1 MNNRIENARPFNVL
15 FVCPDN
21 SARSIMAESIMN
33 GMYGNRF
40 KAYSAAPSP
49 KGHVD
54 PYAAAS
60 LYKAGFSLDGLRSK
74 SWDEFAKDGA
84 PELDFVFL
92 LSKEIAQESCP
103 QWPGRP
109 AVAIWDIS
117 NPETVA
123 DTEVMRHLACADT
136 FRMLCNRI
144 GSFGVLPQKSLDQI
158 ALESRLVAA

>member
-1 MNNRIENARPFNVL
+1 MNNTIENARPFNVL

-40 KAYSAAPSP
+40 KAFSAAPAP

-74 SWDEFAKDGA
+74 SWDEFAQDGA
-84 PELDFVFL
+84 PELDFVFY
-92 LSKEIAQESCP
+92 LSKDFAHADCP
-103 QWPGRP
+103 Q
-109 AVAIWDIS
+109 
-117 NPETVA
+117 
-123 DTEVMRHLACADT
+123 
-136 FRMLCNRI
+136 
-144 GSFGVLPQKSLDQI
+144 
-158 ALESRLVAA
+158 